1 VHGKPLINSDKD
13 KNSKDIA
20 MKELKLD
27 ISGKEYTVGIE
38 EFGSSHA
45 VITVDGKKYNVGL
58 KDLGE
63 ELKIETVQK
72 AGPAVSSAAAVSHV
86 QASVSSSGSG
96 SHEIPAPLP
105 GLILNVLVKVGD
117 SVKAGQKIMI
127 MEAMKMENDI
137 NATRDGKIKAIN
149 VHNGDNISEGDIL
162 AVIE

>member
-1 VHGKPLINSDKD
+1 
-13 KNSKDIA
+13 

-38 EFGSSHA
+38 EFGSTHA

-63 ELKIETVQK
+63 ELKIETVQRSGS
-72 AGPAVSSAAAVSHV
+72 APSAAVV
-86 QASVSSSGSG
+86 QPVKPSPSSTGSSGSG
-96 SHEIPAPLP
+96 SHEVLAPLP
-105 GLILNVLVKVGD
+105 GLILNVLAKVGD
-117 SVKAGQKIMI
+117 SVRTGQKLMI

>member
-1 VHGKPLINSDKD
+1 
-13 KNSKDIA
+13 

-63 ELKIETVQK
+63 ELKIETVQRSGSS
-72 AGPAVSSAAAVSHV
+72 APSAAAVQQV
-86 QASVSSSGSG
+86 QSAPSSSGSSGSG
-96 SHEIPAPLP
+96 SHEVLAPLP

-117 SVKAGQKIMI
+117 IVKAGQKIMI

-137 NATRDGKIKAIN
+137 NSSRDGKIKAIN

>member
-1 VHGKPLINSDKD
+1 M
-13 KNSKDIA
+13 

-27 ISGKEYTVGIE
+27 IGGKEYTVGIE
-38 EFGSSHA
+38 EFGSSEA
-45 VITVDGKKYNVGL
+45 VIIVDGRKYKVGL

-63 ELKIETVQK
+63 ELKIEAVQK
-72 AGPAVSSAAAVSHV
+72 AGSASQPVAAGKPAQAAAVS
-86 QASVSSSGSG
+86 QSSGG
-96 SHEIPAPLP
+96 SHEVLAPLP
-105 GLILNVLVKVGD
+105 CLILNVLVKVGD

-137 NATRDGKIKAIN
+137 NATREGKIKAIN

>member
-1 VHGKPLINSDKD
+1 
-13 KNSKDIA
+13 

-63 ELKIETVQK
+63 ELKIETVQRS
-72 AGPAVSSAAAVSHV
+72 GSPTPSAAASAQV
-86 QASVSSSGSG
+86 QSAPVSSGPSGSG
-96 SHEIPAPLP
+96 SHEVLAPLP

-117 SVKAGQKIMI
+117 NVKAGQKIMI

-137 NATRDGKIKAIN
+137 NSTRDGKIKAIN

>member
-1 VHGKPLINSDKD
+1 
-13 KNSKDIA
+13 

-38 EFGSSHA
+38 EFGSNHA

-72 AGPAVSSAAAVSHV
+72 AGVSAAASAPSQSSAVHS
-86 QASVSSSGSG
+86 ASGSGSG
-96 SHEIPAPLP
+96 SHEVLAPLP
-105 GLILNVLVKVGD
+105 GLVLNVLVKAGD

-137 NATRDGKIKAIN
+137 NATRDGHIKTIN
-149 VHNGDNISEGDIL
+149 VKNGDNISEGDVL

>member
-1 VHGKPLINSDKD
+1 
-13 KNSKDIA
+13 

-63 ELKIETVQK
+63 ELKIETVQRS
-72 AGPAVSSAAAVSHV
+72 GSSVPSAAAVKQV
-86 QASVSSSGSG
+86 QSAPSSSGSSGSG
-96 SHEIPAPLP
+96 SHEVLAPLP

-137 NATRDGKIKAIN
+137 NSTRDGKIKAIN

>member
-1 VHGKPLINSDKD
+1 
-13 KNSKDIA
+13 

-27 ISGKEYTVGIE
+27 INGKEYTVAIE
-38 EFGSSHA
+38 EFGSAQA
-45 VITVDGKKYNVGL
+45 VISVDGKKYTVGL

-72 AGPAVSSAAAVSHV
+72 SGAVQKAVPSAQPVSSAAPASH
-86 QASVSSSGSG
+86 SSGG
-96 SHEIPAPLP
+96 GHEVTAPLP
-105 GLILNVLVKVGD
+105 GLFLNVRVKVGD
-117 SVKAGQKIMI
+117 GVKAGQKIMI

>member
-1 VHGKPLINSDKD
+1 M
-13 KNSKDIA
+13 

-27 ISGKEYTVGIE
+27 IGGKEYTVGIE
-38 EFGSSHA
+38 EFGSSEA
-45 VITVDGKKYNVGL
+45 VISVDGKKYKVGL

-63 ELKIETVQK
+63 VLKIETVQK
-72 AGPAVSSAAAVSHV
+72 AAGVTTQQPSAAV
-86 QASVSSSGSG
+86 QASQSAVSSSGSSG
-96 SHEIPAPLP
+96 GGEVLAPLP
-105 GLILNVLVKVGD
+105 GLILNVLIKAGD

-149 VHNGDNISEGDIL
+149 VRNGDNISEGDVL